1 MGINGSKFNHKVRK
15 VTPLENKDA
24 FDSPAQ
30 IPGYNGSDS
39 LSSYG
44 RVEQSNLIWERQL
57 PPLRETLYGRGLIV
71 PSPLSFDI
79 PLENG
84 NTTSIIKRH
93 PPRRLQKLEP
103 VVLPTIISA
112 ERIISNQGQAIGKGM
127 ERKTPAA
134 KNAATRRQH
143 MHKMQMQEIN
153 RKREEA
159 ELKRNLH
166 REVKINKQKMRENKA
181 KLAKANTLRCNED
194 EDFPNVEHDF
204 NVNYGNIWHWNTS
217 SPRDTRPFPMQT
229 KGKLEMWFKDYQS
242 GKETYSDSSSTDSLD
257 SWIREDRR
265 GHQRPALIRTKAEKI
280 PTFDEFFDREF

>member
-112 ERIISNQGQAIGKGM
+112 ERIISNQGQAIGKRIVEHTCTREVGPYQL
-127 ERKTPAA
+127 EL
-134 KNAATRRQH
+134 TRRT
-143 MHKMQMQEIN
+143 ELFSLPATYFN
-153 RKREEA
+153 A
-159 ELKRNLH
+159 ESPK
-166 REVKINKQKMRENKA
+166 
-181 KLAKANTLRCNED
+181 TL
-194 EDFPNVEHDF
+194 V
-204 NVNYGNIWHWNTS
+204 S
-217 SPRDTRPFPMQT
+217 
-229 KGKLEMWFKDYQS
+229 
-242 GKETYSDSSSTDSLD
+242 
-257 SWIREDRR
+257 
-265 GHQRPALIRTKAEKI
+265 
-280 PTFDEFFDREF
+280 